1 MALLTKKWAF
11 LLSLTVFVVI
21 SVALVKLQPTMQHD
35 DLAKKPVPVSV
46 ITLKPHMI
54 APTITGYGVVEPNV
68 LLNVKLEVSGMV
80 TYVHPKLRK
89 GELISEGTLVLTVDD
104 RDYQL
109 ALKQAKA
116 DVAVTQANL
125 RELDANLNDVK
136 VNLELVKEKL
146 TLSNKELLRKQKLL
160 SKRSI
165 SQSAVDSQ
173 KSAVIQ
179 LKQEVQSLK
188 IQLDTLP
195 AQRDVLVAKIVIAEA
210 SVETQQ
216 RNVERTKIAMPFN
229 GRITQLSVEK
239 NQFVAQGTSLF
250 STQTIDKVLINVQFP
265 VERFHSL
272 AKSMRAPGEGAGG
285 LSFEKAV
292 LMIKTSAMF
301 EMLGIEAEVRL
312 PGAANIRWPAKVER
326 ISDELDP
333 STRTLGIMVSVE
345 NPYKDVNPGVRPPL
359 IAQMYTEVV
368 IRSRPQPF
376 YVIPRD
382 ALHEG
387 SVYMLSSATKME
399 KDTSNETATH
409 ESIEAKN
416 ALAKRTLVKK
426 SMKPDYQF
434 GSIALFKNGL
444 SEGQQVIVSD
454 LFPAVSGMA
463 LHATTDDVME
473 RSIQQWVEGQ

>member
-1 MALLTKKWAF
+1 MLVLTKKRAF
-11 LLSLTVFVVI
+11 LLALMVFVGI
-21 SVALVKLQPTMQHD
+21 SVVLVKLQPTMEHD

-89 GELISEGTLVLTVDD
+89 GELIPQDTLVLTVDD

-109 ALKQAKA
+109 ALQQAKA

-125 RELDANLNDVK
+125 RELDANVDDVK
-136 VNLELVKEKL
+136 INLDLVRQKL
-146 TLSNKELLRKQKLL
+146 TLSNNELIRKQKLL
-160 SKRSI
+160 LKRSI
-165 SQSAVDSQ
+165 AQSNVDSQ

-188 IQLDTLP
+188 NQLDTLP
-195 AQRDVLVAKIVIAEA
+195 AQRDVLVAKIEIAEA
-210 SVETQQ
+210 SVETQR
-216 RNVERTKIAMPFN
+216 RNLQRTKIVMPFN
-229 GRITQLSVEK
+229 GRITQLSVEE

-272 AKSMRAPGEGAGG
+272 AKSMRAPGESAGG

-312 PGAANIRWPAKVER
+312 PGAPNIRWPAKVER
-326 ISDELDP
+326 ISDDLDP
-333 STRTLGIMVSVE
+333 LTRTLGIMVSVE
-345 NPYKDVNPGVRPPL
+345 NPYKDVEPGVRPPL

-368 IRSRPQPF
+368 IRARPQLF

-387 SVYMLSSATKME
+387 SIYTL
-399 KDTSNETATH
+399 SNEQ
-409 ESIEAKN
+409 
-416 ALAKRTLVKK
+416 TLEGEKTTDKK
-426 SMKPDYQF
+426 VLLKKEMTPDYQF

-444 SEGQQVIVSD
+444 SEGQQIIVSD
-454 LFPAVSGMA
+454 LFPAVNGMA
-463 LHATTDDVME
+463 LHVTSDEVME
-473 RSIQQWVEGQ
+473 QSIQQWVEGQ

>member
-1 MALLTKKWAF
+1 MLILTKKPAF
-11 LLSLTVFVVI
+11 LLALMVFVVI
-21 SVALVKLQPTMQHD
+21 SVVLVKMQPTMKHD

-46 ITLKPHMI
+46 ITLKSYMI

-89 GELISEGTLVLTVDD
+89 GELIPKGTMVLTIDE

-109 ALKQAKA
+109 SLQQAKA

-125 RELDANLNDVK
+125 RELDANVDDVK
-136 VNLELVKEKL
+136 VNLVLVKQKL
-146 TLSNKELLRKQKLL
+146 TLANKELVRKQKLL
-160 SKRSI
+160 SKKSI
-165 SQSAVDSQ
+165 AQSNVDSQ

-188 IQLDTLP
+188 NQLDTLP
-195 AQRDVLVAKIVIAEA
+195 AQRDVLIAKIEIAEA
-210 SVETQQ
+210 SVETQL
-216 RNVERTKIAMPFN
+216 RNLQRTKIVMPFD
-229 GRITQLSVEK
+229 GRITELSVEK

-272 AKSMRAPGEGAGG
+272 ARSMRAPGEGAGG

-312 PGAANIRWPAKVER
+312 PGVPNIRWPAKVER
-326 ISDELDP
+326 ISDNLDP

-345 NPYKDVNPGVRPPL
+345 NPYKNVEPGVRPPL

-368 IRSRPQPF
+368 IRSRPQSF

-387 SVYMLSSATKME
+387 SIYMLSDVQLVDGEESTKKKVLLKKEME
-399 KDTSNETATH
+399 
-409 ESIEAKN
+409 
-416 ALAKRTLVKK
+416 
-426 SMKPDYQF
+426 PDYQF

-444 SEGQQVIVSD
+444 SEGQQIIVSD
-454 LFPAVSGMA
+454 LFPAVNGMV
-463 LHATTDDVME
+463 LHASTDEVME
-473 RSIQQWVEGQ
+473 RRIQQWVEGQ